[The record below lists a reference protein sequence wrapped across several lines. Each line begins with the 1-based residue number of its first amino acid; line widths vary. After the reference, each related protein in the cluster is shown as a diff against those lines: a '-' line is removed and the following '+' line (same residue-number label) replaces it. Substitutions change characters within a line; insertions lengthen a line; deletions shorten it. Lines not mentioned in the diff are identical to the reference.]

1 MNKSPFDSGKAG
13 DSAREPHCTCPRG
26 EYTRLLGAYL
36 DGELDAGKLL
46 EIEGHISSCEGCRE
60 RVELDRAM
68 RGTLKKV
75 VKQAAAEPSGAAG
88 SVAPNATA
96 MRARM
101 AAAMTAEV
109 ARGNARQAAATR
121 SDVARVASTVFGWKT
136 MLPLTSAAAL
146 AVLWGSTHTPNRSN
160 VVQAGML
167 EDPLAE
173 LVWNHRQPLPPE
185 STDPQAVRAFEKYVG
200 VPVRP
205 AQFERG
211 GAHLVGARLLPV
223 QHERAAMLEY
233 RIGQGATAQRV
244 SVFIYDPRKIQ
255 VNGPDLTPRAV
266 GTSQVRVG
274 RNGGYSVAVT
284 QRDGVGYTLA
294 SDLDQDRSAQLL
306 ADAE

>member
-1 MNKSPFDSGKAG
+1 MNKSPFSSHAP
-13 DSAREPHCTCPRG
+13 RERECR
-26 EYTRLLGAYL
+26 EYARLLGAYL

-46 EIEGHISSCEGCRE
+46 EIEGHLASCEGCHE
-60 RVELDRAM
+60 RVQLDRAM

-75 VKQAAAEPSGAAG
+75 VKEAAREPVPGAETVADPGA
-88 SVAPNATA
+88 A

-101 AAAMTAEV
+101 AAAMAAEL
-109 ARGNARQAAATR
+109 ARGEARDASASAKDQNNRLAA
-121 SDVARVASTVFGWKT
+121 SVFGWKT

-146 AVLWGSTHTPNRSN
+146 AVLWGSTHTPNTPI
-160 VVQAGML
+160 VQAIV

-173 LVWNHRQPLPPE
+173 LVWNHSQPLPPE
-185 STDPQAVRAFEKYVG
+185 RTDPQAVRAFEKYVG

-223 QHERAAMLEY
+223 HHERAAMLEY
-233 RIGQGATAQRV
+233 QIGQGATAQRV

-255 VNGPDLTPRAV
+255 VGGSELTPRAV

-306 ADAE
+306 AEE

>member
-1 MNKSPFDSGKAG
+1 MNKSPFSSK
-13 DSAREPHCTCPRG
+13 SLREHECR
-26 EYTRLLGAYL
+26 EITRHLGAYI

-46 EIEGHISSCEGCRE
+46 EIEGHVAACEGCRE

-75 VKQAAAEPSGAAG
+75 VKQAAAEPLGAAAG
-88 SVAPNATA
+88 

-101 AAAMTAEV
+101 SAAMTAER
-109 ARGNARQAAATR
+109 ARGDAREASASRGDGIR
-121 SDVARVASTVFGWKT
+121 SGTGDGARDGARSVFGWKT
-136 MLPLTSAAAL
+136 MLPLSSAAAL
-146 AVLWGSTHTPNRSN
+146 AVLWGSTHTPTRSN
-160 VVQAGML
+160 VVQAGMI

-266 GTSQVRVG
+266 GTSEVRVG

-294 SDLDQDRSAQLL
+294 SDLDQDRSARLL